1 MPTVPVIAPRIAELQ
16 ADDDYL
22 RMNALVLR
30 NSTLV
35 NFLDGCAISIP
46 IHARGEPPVGLTLAS
61 RGGQDRQLFQYAAAA
76 EAALA
81 QRE

>member
-1 MPTVPVIAPRIAELQ
+1 MPTVPVIAPRIAELT

-46 IHARGEPPVGLTLAS
+46 IHAPAS
-61 RGGQDRQLFQYAAAA
+61 RQPG
-76 EAALA
+76 
-81 QRE
+81 